1 MKPINKEKILAKLGH
16 VAVLK
21 GGASAEREISLI
33 SGSAVFNELKR
44 LGVNASV
51 IDVGNDVIEQLRAA
65 KPDLVVIMLHGE
77 GGEDGV
83 IQGLLEV
90 MELPYTGS
98 GVLASSIAMDKV
110 KSKLLWQRL
119 GLSTA
124 DFEFANESSCWQ
136 EMVNRYGKLVVK
148 PVSGGSSLGIG
159 IVDNAVDL
167 EKHYWKAREFDAQV
181 IVEKFIE
188 GVEYSTGV
196 LGSELFPTIQLETN
210 REFFDF
216 EAKYTDEDSRIICPP
231 ELCEEKLTEL
241 EILVKRAYDSLG
253 CKGLARVDV
262 MQDLDGKFY
271 LLELNTIPGMTEHSF
286 VPMAA
291 KHIGINFDELLLRI
305 LDSET
310 QH

>member
-1 MKPINKEKILAKLGH
+1 MKPINKEEILAKLGH
-16 VAVLK
+16 VVVLK

-33 SGSAVFNELKR
+33 SGAAVFSGLQR

-51 IDVGNDVIEQLRAA
+51 IDVGKDVIDQLRTA
-65 KPDLVVIMLHGE
+65 KPDLVLIMLHGQ
-77 GGEDGV
+77 GGEDGI

-98 GVLASSIAMDKV
+98 DVLASSIAMDKV

-119 GLSTA
+119 GLQTA
-124 DFEFANESSCWQ
+124 DFEFLNESSDW
-136 EMVNRYGKLVVK
+136 EGLINRYGKLVIK
-148 PVSGGSSLGIG
+148 PVSGGSSLGITMA
-159 IVDNAVDL
+159 DNAADL
-167 EKHYWKAREFDAQV
+167 EKNYHAALKFDAQV
-181 IVEKFIE
+181 IAEKCIE
-188 GVEYSTGV
+188 GAEYSTGV

-216 EAKYTDEDSRIICPP
+216 EAKYTAEDTKIICPP
-231 ELCEEKLTEL
+231 KLSKEKLAEL
-241 EILVKRAYDSLG
+241 ETLIKDAYDSLG

-262 MQDLDGKFY
+262 MQDRDGEFY

-291 KHIGINFDELLLRI
+291 KHVGIDFDELLLRV
-305 LDSET
+305 LENEM